1 MQDIPHIPVLYNEV
15 LDCFKEI
22 KTGYIIDCTT
32 GYAGHSSGLLNQNSS
47 VKLICN
53 DQDDEALEFSK
64 KRLKDFEKRVEF
76 NKGNFEDIIKKFE
89 DYPIRGILADIGV
102 SSLQLDKLDRGFSF
116 NSKNLDMRMNQ
127 NQILDA
133 STVVNSYSQVE
144 LENIFKE
151 YGEIREYKKV
161 ASLIVQNRPFY
172 SAKELAEFFYN
183 KLPKG
188 KIHPATLI
196 FQAIRIEVNDELGVL
211 DRLFK
216 SMEESKLKD
225 CIVAIISFH
234 SLEDRVVKNY
244 FKKWSENCICPKD
257 AFRCECGKNHSL
269 GEIITKKP
277 IIATNLE
284 IKQNPRSRRAKLRVF
299 RFVKKKKKKFFKI
312 CYYYA
317 IFSTFYVY
325 TKNLC

>member
-1 MQDIPHIPVLYNEV
+1 MQNIPHIPVLYSEV
-15 LDCFKEI
+15 LDCFKDI
-22 KTGYIIDCTT
+22 NKGYIIDCTT

-53 DQDDEALEFSK
+53 DQDDEALNFSK
-64 KRLKDFEKRVEF
+64 NRLKDFENRVEF
-76 NKGNFEDIIKKFE
+76 NKGNFENIIKKFE
-89 DYPIRGILADIGV
+89 NYPIRGVLADIGV

-116 NSKNLDMRMNQ
+116 NSENLDMRMNQ
-127 NQILDA
+127 NQSLDA
-133 STVVNSYSQVE
+133 STVINSYSQVE

-151 YGEIREYKKV
+151 YGEIREYKKI

-216 SMEESKLKD
+216 SMEEAKLKD

-257 AFRCECGKNHSL
+257 AFRCECGKNHAL
-269 GEIITKKP
+269 GKIITKKP
-277 IIATNLE
+277 IIATNIE
-284 IKQNPRSRRAKLRVF
+284 IKQNPRSRSAKLRVF
-299 RFVKKKKKKFFKI
+299 RFV
-312 CYYYA
+312 
-317 IFSTFYVY
+317 
-325 TKNLC
+325 

>member
-1 MQDIPHIPVLYNEV
+1 MQNIPHIPVLYNEV
-15 LDCFKEI
+15 LDCFKDI
-22 KTGYIIDCTT
+22 NKGYIIDCTT

-53 DQDDEALEFSK
+53 DQDDEALNFSK
-64 KRLKDFEKRVEF
+64 NRLKDFENRVEF
-76 NKGNFEDIIKKFE
+76 NKGNFENIIKKFE
-89 DYPIRGILADIGV
+89 NYPIRGVLADIGV

-116 NSKNLDMRMNQ
+116 NSENLDMRMNQ
-127 NQILDA
+127 NQSLDA
-133 STVVNSYSQVE
+133 STVINSYSQVE

-151 YGEIREYKKV
+151 YGEIREYKKI

-216 SMEESKLKD
+216 SMEEAKLKD

-257 AFRCECGKNHSL
+257 AFRCECGKNHAL
-269 GEIITKKP
+269 GKIITKKP
-277 IIATNLE
+277 IIATNFE
-284 IKQNPRSRRAKLRVF
+284 IKQNPRSRSAKLRVF
-299 RFVKKKKKKFFKI
+299 RFV
-312 CYYYA
+312 
-317 IFSTFYVY
+317 
-325 TKNLC
+325 

>member
-1 MQDIPHIPVLYNEV
+1 MQNIPHIPVLYNEV
-15 LDCFKEI
+15 LDCFKDI
-22 KTGYIIDCTT
+22 NKGYIIDCTT

-53 DQDDEALEFSK
+53 DQDDEALNFSK
-64 KRLKDFEKRVEF
+64 NRLKDFENRVEF
-76 NKGNFEDIIKKFE
+76 NKGNFENIIKKFE
-89 DYPIRGILADIGV
+89 NYPIRGVLADIGV

-116 NSKNLDMRMNQ
+116 NSENLDMRMNQ
-127 NQILDA
+127 NQSLDA
-133 STVVNSYSQVE
+133 STVINSYSQLE

-216 SMEESKLKD
+216 SMEETKLKD

-257 AFRCECGKNHSL
+257 AFRCECGKNHAL
-269 GEIITKKP
+269 GKIITKKP
-277 IIATNLE
+277 IIATNIE
-284 IKQNPRSRRAKLRVF
+284 IKQNPRSRSAKLRVF
-299 RFVKKKKKKFFKI
+299 RFV
-312 CYYYA
+312 
-317 IFSTFYVY
+317 
-325 TKNLC
+325 

>member
-47 VKLICN
+47 VQLICN

-127 NQILDA
+127 NQSLDA
-133 STVVNSYSQVE
+133 STVINSYSQVE

-172 SAKELAEFFYN
+172 SAKELADFFYN

-216 SMEESKLKD
+216 SMEEAKLKD

-277 IIATNLE
+277 IIATNFE
-284 IKQNPRSRRAKLRVF
+284 IKQNPRSRSAKLRVF
-299 RFVKKKKKKFFKI
+299 RFV
-312 CYYYA
+312 
-317 IFSTFYVY
+317 
-325 TKNLC
+325 

>member
-1 MQDIPHIPVLYNEV
+1 LQNIPHIPVLYNEV
-15 LDCFKEI
+15 LDCFKDI
-22 KTGYIIDCTT
+22 NKGYIIDCTT

-53 DQDDEALEFSK
+53 DQDDEALNFSK
-64 KRLKDFEKRVEF
+64 NRLKDFENRVEF
-76 NKGNFEDIIKKFE
+76 NKGNFENIIKKFE
-89 DYPIRGILADIGV
+89 NYPIRGVLADIGV

-116 NSKNLDMRMNQ
+116 NSENLDMRMNQ
-127 NQILDA
+127 NQSLDA
-133 STVVNSYSQVE
+133 STVINSYSQVE

-151 YGEIREYKKV
+151 YGEIREYKKI

-216 SMEESKLKD
+216 SMEEAKLKD

-257 AFRCECGKNHSL
+257 AFRCECGKNHAL
-269 GEIITKKP
+269 GKIITKKP
-277 IIATNLE
+277 IIATNFE
-284 IKQNPRSRRAKLRVF
+284 IKQNPRSRSAKLRVF
-299 RFVKKKKKKFFKI
+299 RFV
-312 CYYYA
+312 
-317 IFSTFYVY
+317 
-325 TKNLC
+325 

>member
-1 MQDIPHIPVLYNEV
+1 MQNIPHIPVLYNEV
-15 LDCFKEI
+15 LDCFKDI
-22 KTGYIIDCTT
+22 NKGYIIDCTT

-47 VKLICN
+47 VQLICN
-53 DQDDEALEFSK
+53 DQDDEALNFSK
-64 KRLKDFEKRVEF
+64 NRLKDFEKRVEF
-76 NKGNFEDIIKKFE
+76 NKGNFENIIKKFE
-89 DYPIRGILADIGV
+89 NYPIRGVLADIGV

-116 NSKNLDMRMNQ
+116 NSETLDMRMNQ

-133 STVVNSYSQVE
+133 SNVVNSYSQVE

-151 YGEIREYKKV
+151 YGEIREYKKI

-257 AFRCECGKNHSL
+257 AFRCECGKNHAL
-269 GEIITKKP
+269 GKIITKKP
-277 IIATNLE
+277 IIATNIE
-284 IKQNPRSRRAKLRVF
+284 IKQNPRSRSAKLRVF
-299 RFVKKKKKKFFKI
+299 RFV
-312 CYYYA
+312 
-317 IFSTFYVY
+317 
-325 TKNLC
+325 

>member
-1 MQDIPHIPVLYNEV
+1 MQNIPHIPVLYNEV

-22 KTGYIIDCTT
+22 NKGYIIDCTT

-53 DQDDEALEFSK
+53 DQDDEALNFSK
-64 KRLKDFEKRVEF
+64 NRLKDFENRVEF
-76 NKGNFEDIIKKFE
+76 NKGNFENIIKKFE
-89 DYPIRGILADIGV
+89 NYPIRGILADIGV

-116 NSKNLDMRMNQ
+116 NSENLDMRMNQ
-127 NQILDA
+127 NQSLDA
-133 STVVNSYSQVE
+133 STVINSYSQVE

-151 YGEIREYKKV
+151 YGEIREYKKIS
-161 ASLIVQNRPFY
+161 SLIIQNRPFY

-216 SMEESKLKD
+216 SMEEAKLKD

-257 AFRCECGKNHSL
+257 AFRCECGKNHAL
-269 GEIITKKP
+269 GKIITKKP
-277 IIATNLE
+277 IIATNIE
-284 IKQNPRSRRAKLRVF
+284 IKQNPRSRSAKLRVF
-299 RFVKKKKKKFFKI
+299 RFV
-312 CYYYA
+312 
-317 IFSTFYVY
+317 
-325 TKNLC
+325 

>member
-1 MQDIPHIPVLYNEV
+1 MQNIPHIPVLYNEV
-15 LDCFKEI
+15 LDCFKDI
-22 KTGYIIDCTT
+22 NKGYIIDCTT

-53 DQDDEALEFSK
+53 DQDDEALNFSK
-64 KRLKDFEKRVEF
+64 NRLKDFENRVEF
-76 NKGNFEDIIKKFE
+76 NKGNFENIIKKFE
-89 DYPIRGILADIGV
+89 NYPIRGVLADIGV

-116 NSKNLDMRMNQ
+116 NSENLDMRMNQ
-127 NQILDA
+127 NQSLDA
-133 STVVNSYSQVE
+133 STVINSYSQLE

-151 YGEIREYKKV
+151 YGEIREYKKI

-216 SMEESKLKD
+216 SMEEAKLKD

-257 AFRCECGKNHSL
+257 AFRCECGKNHTL
-269 GEIITKKP
+269 GKIITKKP

-284 IKQNPRSRRAKLRVF
+284 IKQNPRSRSAKLRVF
-299 RFVKKKKKKFFKI
+299 RFV
-312 CYYYA
+312 
-317 IFSTFYVY
+317 
-325 TKNLC
+325 

>member
-1 MQDIPHIPVLYNEV
+1 LQNIPHIPVLYNEV
-15 LDCFKEI
+15 LDCFKDI
-22 KTGYIIDCTT
+22 NKGYIIDCTT

-53 DQDDEALEFSK
+53 DQDDEALNFSK
-64 KRLKDFEKRVEF
+64 NRLKDFENRVEF
-76 NKGNFEDIIKKFE
+76 NKGNFENIIKKFE
-89 DYPIRGILADIGV
+89 NYPIRGVLADIGV

-116 NSKNLDMRMNQ
+116 NSENLDMRMNQ
-127 NQILDA
+127 NQSLDA
-133 STVVNSYSQVE
+133 STVINSYSQVE

-151 YGEIREYKKV
+151 YGEIREYKKI

-216 SMEESKLKD
+216 SMEEAKLKD

-257 AFRCECGKNHSL
+257 AFRCECGKNHAL
-269 GEIITKKP
+269 GKIITKKP
-277 IIATNLE
+277 IIATNIE
-284 IKQNPRSRRAKLRVF
+284 IKQNPRSRSAKLRVF
-299 RFVKKKKKKFFKI
+299 RFV
-312 CYYYA
+312 
-317 IFSTFYVY
+317 
-325 TKNLC
+325 

>member
-1 MQDIPHIPVLYNEV
+1 MQNIPHIPVLYNEV
-15 LDCFKEI
+15 LDCFKDI
-22 KTGYIIDCTT
+22 NKGYIIDCTT

-53 DQDDEALEFSK
+53 DQDDEALNFSK
-64 KRLKDFEKRVEF
+64 NRLKDFENRVEF
-76 NKGNFEDIIKKFE
+76 NKGNFENIIKKFE
-89 DYPIRGILADIGV
+89 NYPIRGVLADIGV

-116 NSKNLDMRMNQ
+116 NSENLDMRMNQ
-127 NQILDA
+127 NQSLDA
-133 STVVNSYSQVE
+133 STVINSYSQLE

-151 YGEIREYKKV
+151 YGEIREYKKI

-216 SMEESKLKD
+216 SMEEAKLKD

-244 FKKWSENCICPKD
+244 FKKWSEDCICPKD
-257 AFRCECGKNHSL
+257 AFRCECGKNHAL
-269 GEIITKKP
+269 GKIITKKP
-277 IIATNLE
+277 IIATNIE
-284 IKQNPRSRRAKLRVF
+284 IKQNPRSRSAKLRVF
-299 RFVKKKKKKFFKI
+299 RFV
-312 CYYYA
+312 
-317 IFSTFYVY
+317 
-325 TKNLC
+325 

>member
-1 MQDIPHIPVLYNEV
+1 MQNIPHIPVLYNEA
-15 LDCFKEI
+15 LDCFKDI
-22 KTGYIIDCTT
+22 NKGYIIDCTT

-53 DQDDEALEFSK
+53 DQDDEALNFSK
-64 KRLKDFEKRVEF
+64 NRLKDFENRVEF
-76 NKGNFEDIIKKFE
+76 NKGNFENIIKKFE
-89 DYPIRGILADIGV
+89 NYPIRGVLADIGV

-116 NSKNLDMRMNQ
+116 NSENLDMRMNQ
-127 NQILDA
+127 NQSLDA
-133 STVVNSYSQVE
+133 STVINSYSQVE

-151 YGEIREYKKV
+151 YGEIREYKKI

-277 IIATNLE
+277 IIATNFE
-284 IKQNPRSRRAKLRVF
+284 IKQNPRSRSAKLRVF
-299 RFVKKKKKKFFKI
+299 RFV
-312 CYYYA
+312 
-317 IFSTFYVY
+317 
-325 TKNLC
+325 

>member
-1 MQDIPHIPVLYNEV
+1 MQNIPHIPVLYNEV
-15 LDCFKEI
+15 LDCFKDI
-22 KTGYIIDCTT
+22 NKGYIIDCTT

-53 DQDDEALEFSK
+53 DQDDEALNFSK
-64 KRLKDFEKRVEF
+64 NRLKDFENRVEF
-76 NKGNFEDIIKKFE
+76 NKGNFENIIKKFE

-116 NSKNLDMRMNQ
+116 NSENLDMRMNQ
-127 NQILDA
+127 NQSLDA
-133 STVVNSYSQVE
+133 STVINSYSQVE

-151 YGEIREYKKV
+151 YGEIREYKKI

-216 SMEESKLKD
+216 SMEEAKLKD

-277 IIATNLE
+277 IIATNFE
-284 IKQNPRSRRAKLRVF
+284 IKQNPRSRSAKLRVF
-299 RFVKKKKKKFFKI
+299 RFV
-312 CYYYA
+312 
-317 IFSTFYVY
+317 
-325 TKNLC
+325 

>member
-1 MQDIPHIPVLYNEV
+1 MQNIPHIPVLYNEV
-15 LDCFKEI
+15 LDCFKDI
-22 KTGYIIDCTT
+22 NKGYIIDCTT

-47 VKLICN
+47 VNLICN
-53 DQDDEALEFSK
+53 DQDDEALNFSK
-64 KRLKDFEKRVEF
+64 NRLKDFENRVEF
-76 NKGNFEDIIKKFE
+76 NKGNFENIIKKFE
-89 DYPIRGILADIGV
+89 NYPIRGVLADIGV

-116 NSKNLDMRMNQ
+116 NSENLDMRMNQ
-127 NQILDA
+127 NQSLDA
-133 STVVNSYSQVE
+133 STVINSYSQVE

-151 YGEIREYKKV
+151 YGEIREYKKI

-216 SMEESKLKD
+216 SMEEAKLKD

-257 AFRCECGKNHSL
+257 AFRCECGKNHAL
-269 GEIITKKP
+269 GKIITKKP
-277 IIATNLE
+277 IIATNFE
-284 IKQNPRSRRAKLRVF
+284 IKQNPRSRSAKLRVF
-299 RFVKKKKKKFFKI
+299 RFV
-312 CYYYA
+312 
-317 IFSTFYVY
+317 
-325 TKNLC
+325 

>member
-47 VKLICN
+47 VQLICN
-53 DQDDEALEFSK
+53 DQDDEALNFSK

-216 SMEESKLKD
+216 SMEEAKLKD

-277 IIATNLE
+277 IIATNFE
-284 IKQNPRSRRAKLRVF
+284 IKQNPRSRSAKLRVF
-299 RFVKKKKKKFFKI
+299 RFV
-312 CYYYA
+312 
-317 IFSTFYVY
+317 
-325 TKNLC
+325 